1 MKSEKDIFEQWNDDL
16 ENKSWFYRKTELISL
31 WWEFKGRYLGKDF
44 TQGIKNIWN
53 WLPIIWK
60 DRNYDYS
67 YIYTILE
74 HKLKLQSD
82 YIGSRETHTRSKRDS
97 EIMMTCVRLVD
108 KCKEGYYESEYSD
121 FHESKYWFEGVK
133 DKPGYSTWESKILR
147 EDFQDYFDMYPLIYK
162 RVMDG
167 EGPFDFD
174 GKDELEVKFS
184 IARNIGYINQER
196 AKTLLFKI
204 MEKNIEKWW
213 D

>member
-1 MKSEKDIFEQWNDDL
+1 MEPRIDIFEQW
-16 ENKSWFYRKTELISL
+16 ESERKNKSWIKRKIESIHL
-31 WWEFKGRYLGKDF
+31 WWYHDGRYYHKDF
-44 TQGIKNIWN
+44 IQGVKNIWK

-82 YIGSRETHTRSKRDS
+82 YIGGRDIHTSAKRYS
-97 EIMMTCVRLVD
+97 EVMMTCVRLID
-108 KCKEGYYESEYSD
+108 KCREGYYESEYSD
-121 FHESKYWFEGVK
+121 FHKSKHWFEEIK
-133 DKPGYSTWESKILR
+133 DEPEYSTWESKILR

-162 RVMDG
+162 RVMKG

-174 GKDELEVKFS
+174 GEDDLEIKFR
-184 IARNIGYINQER
+184 IAMNIGHINQER
-196 AKTLLFKI
+196 AQKLLFKI
-204 MEKNIEKWW
+204 MGENIQKWW